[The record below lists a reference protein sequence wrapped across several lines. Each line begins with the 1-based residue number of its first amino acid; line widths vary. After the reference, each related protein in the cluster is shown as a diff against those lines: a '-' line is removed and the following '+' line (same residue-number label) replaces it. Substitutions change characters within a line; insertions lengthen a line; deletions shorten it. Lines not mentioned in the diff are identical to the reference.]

1 MMRGS
6 AFFLQFCIFLVYR
19 IKNMHTFHQL
29 GEKYAYFLPIGEKIC
44 VFPPFF
50 IPFQYFFSPNLL
62 FGHIFAPHPRGNK
75 PQTTIEKY
83 SLKMRFQHFLNIYK
97 KNMYFSDNFR
107 FFLVKKK
114 LFCSFFRKALIYLL
128 KG

>member
-1 MMRGS
+1 
-6 AFFLQFCIFLVYR
+6 
-19 IKNMHTFHQL
+19 MHTFHQL

-83 SLKMRFQHFLNIYK
+83 SLKMRFQHFLTLKYSLKMRFQHFLNIYK